1 MTEPYGYDEDPQND
15 LDDNDSGE
23 QRVNL
28 TRAQIRTLERD
39 AKQARK
45 AQDELAQ
52 MRRELALSRAG
63 VADLTE
69 RQQRALLASI
79 DGDVTADS
87 VREAAVDLG
96 FVQPP
101 PTAPAAEEQQA
112 MERMSQAS
120 AGATDPGSE
129 DSIAKLH
136 RAAEGGQE
144 ALLAQLQADGHLV
157 TPSA

>member
-1 MTEPYGYDEDPQND
+1 MTEPYGYDEDPDDQ
-15 LDDNDSGE
+15 DDNDSSE
-23 QRVNL
+23 QHVRL

-39 AKQARK
+39 AKTARK
-45 AQDELAQ
+45 ANDELTQ
-52 MRRELALSRAG
+52 TRRELALARAG
-63 VADLTE
+63 VSDLTE

-101 PTAPAAEEQQA
+101 ADAPAAAEQA
-112 MERMSQAS
+112 SMERMSQAS

-129 DSIAKLH
+129 DSIARLE
-136 RAAEGGQE
+136 RAAAQGPE
-144 ALLAQLQADGHLV
+144 AFYAQIKADGGSVL
-157 TPSA
+157 SAG